1 MKRKT
6 GISQCPF
13 RNPERLC
20 SGFFTAEWIKC
31 CEDSDYPRTMTA
43 ITCRM
48 SWDFIGKSPLL
59 TEDEKHRLFH
69 GNAMKFY
76 RFGKLP
82 DLPLIH
88 HMAE

>member
-1 MKRKT
+1 
-6 GISQCPF
+6 
-13 RNPERLC
+13 
-20 SGFFTAEWIKC
+20 
-31 CEDSDYPRTMTA
+31 MTA

-82 DLPLIH
+82 HLPLIH